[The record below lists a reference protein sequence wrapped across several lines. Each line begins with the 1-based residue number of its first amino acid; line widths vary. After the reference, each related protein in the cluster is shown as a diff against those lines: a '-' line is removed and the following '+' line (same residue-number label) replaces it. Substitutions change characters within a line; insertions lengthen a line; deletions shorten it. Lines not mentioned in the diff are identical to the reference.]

1 MTEVGWLVCCF
12 GFFWCADHEFMN
24 GVWVLWVD
32 LSASSS
38 FSLDIT
44 LGLDGF
50 DGRLGFGTMCIM
62 QCVQPFRHSRN
73 IYGTEVIIFIRIE
86 RSSS

>member
-1 MTEVGWLVCCF
+1 MVF
-12 GFFWCADHEFMN
+12 G
-24 GVWVLWVD
+24 VLWVH
-32 LSASSS
+32 LSVSSS

-50 DGRLGFGTMCIM
+50 DGRVGFGTMCIM
-62 QCVQPFRHSRN
+62 QCVQPFRHFTN
-73 IYGTEVIIFIRIE
+73 IYGTEVIILVRIE